1 MKKATLSLVLAL
13 TTVWCGAQKVA
24 TFRVTASEQQTI
36 DGFGASDAW
45 SMWQIGEWEDS
56 LQTKVADW
64 LFSSET
70 FDDGSPRGI
79 GLSIW
84 RFNAG
89 AGSAEQGDS
98 AQINRDTRTYRFER
112 QTGQRRF
119 LRLAKERGVPTF
131 LAFYNSPPVH
141 LTQNGLATNTG
152 RGGTFNLRPDAYG
165 DFAAYIADMLQ
176 AAERED
182 GIHFDYVCPVN
193 EPDGHWNWQGT
204 KQEGTPATNRE
215 VAHIAR
221 EMNREFLQRGITTK
235 ILVNESSDFRCMFG
249 THETDWQ
256 RGNEI
261 QCFWNP
267 DSADTYVGN
276 LPCIAPV
283 MAGHSYWTNT
293 PILKPGDRRYERIGL
308 YGYRKRLKEE
318 FDKVSS
324 RSLPLAPR
332 PSSGVGFWMTE
343 LCIMSNDEEIHG
355 GGGFDFTMEEAL
367 YVARVMHYDLTV
379 ANARS
384 WQWWRAAGGNYKD
397 GLIRMYSRPTPNP
410 SLYGGERR
418 AARNQTANTTNGL
431 PPHRGGGSGRGSVR
445 DSKLMWTLGNFSR
458 FVRPGAVRLDVEGTQ
473 EIDGLML
480 SAYRNADGTIAIV
493 AINYGKEARPVSI
506 DLSALASRS
515 SPLAPRPLTATAY
528 RTSDVEGESLKN
540 TGKVDLNK
548 TTLPARSVTTFVT
561 RK

>member
-1 MKKATLSLVLAL
+1 MKGFTNTMLMSVALFCLAGQM
-13 TTVWCGAQKVA
+13 CAQN
-24 TFRVTASEQQTI
+24 VTQFQVTNHAQQTI

-45 SMWQIGEWEDS
+45 SMWQIGQWEDS
-56 LQTKVADW
+56 LQTQVADW
-64 LFSSET
+64 LFSSEN
-70 FDDGSPRGI
+70 DANGSPKGI

-89 AGSAEQGDS
+89 TGSAAQGDA
-98 AQINRDTRTYRFER
+98 AQINRDTRTEVYDK

-119 LRLAKERGVPTF
+119 LKLAKERGVPTF

-152 RGGTFNLRPDAYG
+152 RDGTFNLREDAYD

-176 AAERED
+176 TAERED

-193 EPDGHWNWQGT
+193 EPDGHWNWQGP

-215 VAHIAR
+215 IAHIAR
-221 EMNREFLQRGITTK
+221 EMSQEFVRRGITTQ
-235 ILVNESSDFRCMFG
+235 ILINESSDFRCMFG
-249 THETDWQ
+249 IYQTDWQ

-261 QCFWNP
+261 QAFWNP
-267 DSADTYVGN
+267 DSTATYVGN
-276 LPCIAPV
+276 LPNVAPI

-293 PILKPGDRRYERIGL
+293 PILKPGSRGYERTGL
-308 YGYRKRLKEE
+308 YGYRKRLKDA
-318 FDKVSS
+318 FDKV
-324 RSLPLAPR
+324 AAE
-332 PSSGVGFWMTE
+332 FWMTE

-355 GGGFDFTMEEAL
+355 GGGFDFSMEEAL

-397 GLIRMYSRPTPNP
+397 GLIRMYVK
-410 SLYGGERR
+410 GER
-418 AARNQTANTTNGL
+418 TG
-431 PPHRGGGSGRGSVR
+431 GRGQQREVLQENRVR

-458 FVRPGAVRLDVEGTQ
+458 FVRPGAVRLDVEGAM

-480 SAYRNADGTIAIV
+480 SAYKNTDGTLVIV
-493 AINYGKEARPVSI
+493 AINYSHEDRPISI
-506 DLSALASRS
+506 DLSQLSTLNLQLS
-515 SPLAPRPLTATAY
+515 TISAY

-540 TGKVDLNK
+540 VGKVDLKK
-548 TTLPARSVTTFVT
+548 TILPARSVTTFVAE
-561 RK
+561 K

>member
-1 MKKATLSLVLAL
+1 MKGFTNTILMVAAL
-13 TTVWCGAQKVA
+13 FCMTGQLRAQNVTK
-24 TFRVTASEQQTI
+24 FRVTDHSQQTI

-45 SMWQIGEWEDS
+45 SMWQIGTWEDS

-64 LFSSET
+64 LFSSENN
-70 FDDGSPRGI
+70 DDGSPKGI

-89 AGSAEQGDS
+89 AGSATQGDS
-98 AQINRDTRTYRFER
+98 AQINRDTRTEYFEK

-119 LRLAKERGVPTF
+119 LKLAKERGVPTF

-152 RGGTFNLRPDAYG
+152 RGGTFNLKPDAYD

-176 AAERED
+176 TAERED

-193 EPDGHWNWQGT
+193 EPDGHWNWLGP
-204 KQEGTPATNRE
+204 KQEGSPATNRE
-215 VAHIAR
+215 IAHIAR
-221 EMNREFLQRGITTK
+221 EMSREFQQRGITTK
-235 ILVNESSDFRCMFG
+235 ILVNESSDFRCMFA
-249 THETDWQ
+249 THQTDWQ
-256 RGNEI
+256 RGYEI
-261 QCFWNP
+261 QAFWNP
-267 DSADTYVGN
+267 DSTDTYVGN
-276 LPCIAPV
+276 LPNIAHV

-293 PILKPGDRRYERIGL
+293 PILKPGDRGYERTGL
-308 YGYRKRLKEE
+308 YGYRKRLKDA
-318 FDKVSS
+318 FDKVD
-324 RSLPLAPR
+324 
-332 PSSGVGFWMTE
+332 VEFWMTE

-355 GGGFDFTMEEAL
+355 GGGFDYSMEEAL

-397 GLIRMYSRPTPNP
+397 GLIRMFVK
-410 SLYGGERR
+410 GERS
-418 AARNQTANTTNGL
+418 G
-431 PPHRGGGSGRGSVR
+431 GRGQRRETLQDNMVR

-458 FVRPGAVRLDVEGTQ
+458 FVRPGAVRLDMEGTM

-480 SAYRNADGTIAIV
+480 SAYKNTDGSLVVV
-493 AINYGKEARPVSI
+493 AINYSKEGCPISI
-506 DLSALASRS
+506 DLSQLSTFNFQFS
-515 SPLAPRPLTATAY
+515 TSTAY

-540 TGKVDLNK
+540 VGKVDLKK
-548 TTLPARSVTTFVT
+548 TTLPARSVTTFVAE
-561 RK
+561 K

>member
-1 MKKATLSLVLAL
+1 MNVVNFYGCAFALLLSVG
-13 TTVWCGAQKVA
+13 TYAQNVA
-24 TFRVTASEQQTI
+24 NFRVTGHEQQTI

-45 SMWQIGEWEDS
+45 SMWKLGTWEDS

-64 LFSSET
+64 LFSSEN
-70 FDDGSPRGI
+70 FSDGSPKGI

-89 AGSAEQGDS
+89 TGSAAQGDS
-98 AQINRDTRTYRFER
+98 AQINHDTRTEYFEK

-152 RGGTFNLRPDAYG
+152 RDGTFNLKENAYD

-193 EPDGHWNWQGT
+193 EPDGHWNWLGP
-204 KQEGTPATNRE
+204 KQEGSPATNRE
-215 VAHIAR
+215 VARIAR
-221 EMNREFLQRGITTK
+221 EMSKEFVHRGITTK
-235 ILVNESSDFRCMFG
+235 ILVNESSDFRCMFA

-256 RGNEI
+256 RGYEI
-261 QCFWNP
+261 QAFWNP
-267 DSADTYVGN
+267 DSTDTYVGN
-276 LPCIAPV
+276 LPNIAHV

-293 PILKPGDRRYERIGL
+293 PILKPSDKRYEGVGL
-308 YGYRKRLKEE
+308 YGYRKQLKDA
-318 FDKVSS
+318 FDKVD
-324 RSLPLAPR
+324 AD
-332 PSSGVGFWMTE
+332 FWMTE

-355 GGGFDFTMEEAL
+355 GGGFDFSMEEAL

-397 GLIRMYSRPTPNP
+397 GLIRMYNP
-410 SLYGGERR
+410 ATHPELG
-418 AARNQTANTTNGL
+418 RNL
-431 PPHRGGGSGRGSVR
+431 VR

-458 FVRPGAVRLDVEGTQ
+458 FVRPGAVRLDVGGKMEV
-473 EIDGLML
+473 DGLML
-480 SAYRNADGTIAIV
+480 SAYRNTDGTLAIV
-493 AINYGKEARPVSI
+493 AINYGKEDRPICIEVPS
-506 DLSALASRS
+506 
-515 SPLAPRPLTATAY
+515 LAPRSFPLATAY
-528 RTSDVEGESLKN
+528 RTSDVEGENLKHI
-540 TGKVDLNK
+540 GSVDLK
-548 TTLPARSVTTFVT
+548 KAMLQARSVTTYIIN
-561 RK
+561 KCYAK

>member
-1 MKKATLSLVLAL
+1 MKGFTNTIWMGAAL
-13 TTVWCGAQKVA
+13 FCLTGQVSAQNV
-24 TFRVTASEQQTI
+24 TNFRVTNHPQQTI

-56 LQTKVADW
+56 LQNQVADW
-64 LFSSET
+64 LFSMEMT
-70 FDDGSPRGI
+70 DTPDGLPITGEMSAGQRGSASPKGI

-89 AGSAEQGDS
+89 AGSATQGDE
-98 AQINRDTRTYRFER
+98 AQINRDTRTEYFEK

-119 LRLAKERGVPTF
+119 LKLAKERGVPTF

-152 RGGTFNLRPDAYG
+152 RGGTFNLKPDAYD

-176 AAERED
+176 TAERED

-193 EPDGHWNWQGT
+193 EPDGHWNWLGP
-204 KQEGTPATNRE
+204 KQEGSPATNRE

-221 EMNREFLQRGITTK
+221 EMSKEFVRRGITTK
-235 ILVNESSDFRCMFG
+235 ILVNESSDFRCMFA
-249 THETDWQ
+249 THQTDWQ
-256 RGNEI
+256 RGYEI
-261 QCFWNP
+261 QAFWNP
-267 DSADTYVGN
+267 DSTDTYVGN
-276 LPCIAPV
+276 LPNIAHV

-293 PILKPGDRRYERIGL
+293 PILKPGTRGYERTGL
-308 YGYRKRLKEE
+308 YGFRKRLKDE
-318 FDKVSS
+318 FDKVNKSGK
-324 RSLPLAPR
+324 
-332 PSSGVGFWMTE
+332 GVGFWMTE

-355 GGGFDFTMEEAL
+355 GGGFDYSMEEAL

-397 GLIRMYSRPTPNP
+397 GLIRMFVK
-410 SLYGGERR
+410 GERI
-418 AARNQTANTTNGL
+418 G
-431 PPHRGGGSGRGSVR
+431 GRGQRREALQNNRVR

-458 FVRPGAVRLDVEGTQ
+458 FVRPGAVRLDMEGAMG
-473 EIDGLML
+473 IDGLML
-480 SAYRNADGTIAIV
+480 SAYKNTDGSLAIV
-493 AINYGKEARPVSI
+493 AINYSKDDRPISI
-506 DLSALASRS
+506 DLSQLSTFNFQLS
-515 SPLAPRPLTATAY
+515 TVTAY

-540 TGKVDLNK
+540 VGKVDLKK
-548 TTLPARSVTTFVT
+548 TTLPARSVTTFVA
-561 RK
+561 KK